1 MFLLGLLIGT
11 FAFAGLYGPTIET
24 LMGAAEVMA
33 GDTVPD
39 AYGIPAWAMVL
50 AMAAALVFVF
60 VWGGRFERAS
70 RGPVTAQE
78 AVQGAA
84 P

>member
-1 MFLLGLLIGT
+1 MN
-11 FAFAGLYGPTIET
+11 
-24 LMGAAEVMA
+24 AAEVME

-39 AYGIPAWAMVL
+39 AYGIPAVWLVL
-50 AMAAALVFVF
+50 GMTAALIGVF

-70 RGPVTAQE
+70 RGPVTAHE